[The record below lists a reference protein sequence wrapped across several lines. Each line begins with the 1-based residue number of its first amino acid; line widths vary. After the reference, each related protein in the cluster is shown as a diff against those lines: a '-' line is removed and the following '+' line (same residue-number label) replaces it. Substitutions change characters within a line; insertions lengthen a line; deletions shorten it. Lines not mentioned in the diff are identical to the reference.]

1 MKLTYTKS
9 DFGYDV
15 KQDGVKILHI
25 DNREYLR
32 SGYWGKFSFN
42 LKGESYKFGTL
53 KDAKARLLTL
63 LAQ

>member
-32 SGYWGKFSFN
+32 SGYWGKFNFKF
-42 LKGESYKFGTL
+42 KGVSYDFGTL
-53 KDAKARLLTL
+53 KEAKARLAAL